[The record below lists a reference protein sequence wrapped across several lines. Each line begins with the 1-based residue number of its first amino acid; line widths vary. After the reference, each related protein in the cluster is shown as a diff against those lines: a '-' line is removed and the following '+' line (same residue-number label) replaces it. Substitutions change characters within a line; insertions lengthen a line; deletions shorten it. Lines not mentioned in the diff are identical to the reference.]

1 MLSTKRFCALSAVVL
16 GFALPSYANLL
27 NNGSFEL
34 GNFVPNAQ
42 DTMDLAVGST
52 DMADWTV
59 ANASLAWIGPSNPF
73 ALSAS
78 DGSYFLDLSG
88 YHDSTPY
95 GGVQLDQAIPTTVGT
110 QYRLVFDIGTD
121 PQYDTAPVGV
131 EVTAGSDSELFIS
144 TPQNYNQWETFQ
156 FDFVATS
163 ATTSLSLIG
172 NAGTNQKYVGLDNVV
187 LMSIPEPGTLSL
199 VAIPAVLFLASW
211 RRWRKR

>member
-1 MLSTKRFCALSAVVL
+1 
-16 GFALPSYANLL
+16 
-27 NNGSFEL
+27 
-34 GNFVPNAQ
+34 
-42 DTMDLAVGST
+42 
-52 DMADWTV
+52 
-59 ANASLAWIGPSNPF
+59 
-73 ALSAS
+73 
-78 DGSYFLDLSG
+78 
-88 YHDSTPY
+88 
-95 GGVQLDQAIPTTVGT
+95 VQLDQAIPTTVGT